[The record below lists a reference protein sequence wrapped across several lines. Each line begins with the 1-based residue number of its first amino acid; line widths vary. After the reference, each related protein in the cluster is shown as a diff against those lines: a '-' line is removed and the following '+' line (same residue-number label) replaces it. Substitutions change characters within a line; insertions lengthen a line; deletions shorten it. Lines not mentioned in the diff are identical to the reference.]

1 MPPCLA
7 TVRRCGRSLAFLLL
21 SLLAMSS
28 VAADPAGRVGR
39 IAWLFGSVY
48 HHRAESGESSAA
60 LLNWPLTSGD
70 ALSSGAGGRAEVQ
83 IGSTLLQLDAGT
95 VLEFVQLDDRR
106 LALHLRDGSV
116 IARFLSSEAAREFEL
131 TTRAGRFEVRA
142 AGRYRFDVD
151 RSSVAATAYSGGVR
165 FVAAEAD
172 TPLLISS
179 GQSARIWSNGRTQY
193 QMSAPVDDDFAAWS
207 SGRDRQ
213 YGSASPPR
221 YVSPEMTGATDLD
234 AHGDW
239 YETPDYGAVWFPRA
253 VAADWAP
260 YRAGRWAWV
269 EPWGWTWVGDESWG
283 FAPFHYGRWAYFR
296 GAWGWV
302 PGSRLARPVYA
313 PALVA
318 WVGGSSAA
326 GSAPGGARPA
336 VGWFPL
342 APREVYIPGYRS
354 SPKYLRE
361 VNSPHVTHITN
372 LTEITMNPEAV
383 AARTRYANHH
393 LPQAVTA
400 MPDEAMG
407 QRRPVREVAIGPADR
422 AVFSSQPVQVRAPVA
437 RLGREDDRRRAT
449 QMPSPDERS
458 QRPAGG
464 PPTEGQPGRRGD
476 ARQAPPP
483 AALAS
488 PAAAGLSTPPPAL
501 APSPRPTGVVPPPA
515 PTQVPTPV
523 RPSAPISPPTVATP
537 APRPVPPA
545 EAAFPP
551 GARDALPH
559 QPVAQPRPEAAS
571 SGARRP
577 DPRPPLAV
585 PASPMGPGASPVLPG
600 ERRGQGSLST
610 PAPERRERSADAGER
625 PPAPPAFEGK
635 DRRLE
640 PSSQEPGRA
649 PAMSAPGAERR
660 PVAAP
665 VPVPLPRTEA
675 AGQHPAATPPPTV
688 AAPQRLER
696 PPVEA
701 ARPATVARPE
711 RTEPRQPERAPT
723 APSRVDTPVQ
733 RERPGGEHQP
743 GGGRPNEK
751 RGDPREEQRARLP
764 GTQ

>member
-1 MPPCLA
+1 MPPYFA
-7 TVRRCGRSLAFLLL
+7 TVRRCCRSFAFLLL

-28 VAADPAGRVGR
+28 VAADPSGRVGR

-48 HHRAESGESSAA
+48 LHRAESGESSAA

-70 ALSSGAGGRAEVQ
+70 ALSTGAGGRAEVQ

-95 VLEFVQLDDRR
+95 VLEFIQLDDRR

-116 IARFLSSEAAREFEL
+116 IARFLSSAAAREFEL
-131 TTRAGRFEVRA
+131 ATREGRFEVRES
-142 AGRYRFDVD
+142 GRYRFDVD

-165 FVAAEAD
+165 FVAAKAD
-172 TPLLISS
+172 TSFLIST
-179 GQSARIWSNGRTQY
+179 GQSARIWNDGQTQY
-193 QMSAPVDDDFAAWS
+193 QISVPVDDEFAAWS

-221 YVSPEMTGATDLD
+221 YVSPEMTGAADLD

-239 YETPDYGAVWFPRA
+239 YETPDYGPVWFPRA

-283 FAPFHYGRWAYFR
+283 FAPFHYGRWAYVR

-302 PGSRLARPVYA
+302 PGTPLARPVYA

-318 WVGGSSAA
+318 WVGASSAA
-326 GSAPGGARPA
+326 VSAPGGARPA

-354 SPKYLRE
+354 SPRHLRE
-361 VNSPHVTHITN
+361 VNSPHITNIPN
-372 LTEITMNPEAV
+372 LTEITLNPEAV
-383 AARTRYANHH
+383 GARTRYANHR

-400 MPDEAMG
+400 MPEEAMW
-407 QRRPVREVAIGPADR
+407 QRRPVREAAIGQADH

-437 RLGREDDRRRAT
+437 GLGREDDRRRAT

-464 PPTEGQPGRRGD
+464 SPTGGQPGRRGD

-483 AALAS
+483 AALGS
-488 PAAAGLSTPPPAL
+488 PAAAGSSPPPPAL
-501 APSPRPTGVVPPPA
+501 APSPPHTGVVPPPA
-515 PTQVPTPV
+515 TPALAPAV
-523 RPSAPISPPTVATP
+523 RIPAPI
-537 APRPVPPA
+537 
-545 EAAFPP
+545 
-551 GARDALPH
+551 
-559 QPVAQPRPEAAS
+559 
-571 SGARRP
+571 
-577 DPRPPLAV
+577 
-585 PASPMGPGASPVLPG
+585 
-600 ERRGQGSLST
+600 
-610 PAPERRERSADAGER
+610 
-625 PPAPPAFEGK
+625 APPAVVMPAPSALEGK
-635 DRRLE
+635 DRRLA
-640 PSSQEPGRA
+640 PAAQEPGRA
-649 PAMSAPGAERR
+649 PAMSAPGAEHR

-665 VPVPLPRTEA
+665 APLPFRRTEA
-675 AGQHPAATPPPTV
+675 VGQGPAAATPPPPV
-688 AAPQRLER
+688 PAPQRQER
-696 PPVEA
+696 LPMEA

-711 RTEPRQPERAPT
+711 RTDPRQPERAPGREESLRQQNWQERRPDQGLHGMPER
-723 APSRVDTPVQ
+723 APAAPGRVDPPVQ

-743 GGGRPNEK
+743 GGGRPNDK

-764 GTQ
+764 GMQ